1 MAIVSTGAMAQDG
14 SAASGIT
21 PVTVSSIPADRQ
33 ADRIAV
39 ITVEGA
45 IDPITSASVQRRIKE
60 AERGGF
66 DAFVLEVDSPGG
78 VLYSCLEISQ
88 AIKSSSIKNTV
99 AWVNEEAHSGGA
111 IISMA
116 CREIVTNDPS
126 SFGDALIVVLGPGN
140 IRALSPD
147 ERTKMLPPL
156 ITDVVDSARRNGYDE
171 YLVQAIV
178 TDGVELWQV
187 EDVETGERFAINESE
202 YRMLFDGDPVRGRP
216 MLVQVTGGTQT
227 YQTPSRDRGGDESD
241 VDVVDE
247 VPVADPVDPD
257 RDEDSQIDPGRD
269 QVGDPEG
276 VSEEVIE
283 DGDSSTYRPASE
295 TLGSRIASD
304 RLNAVSMTSL
314 SDSSLR

>member
-1 MAIVSTGAMAQDG
+1 MAVVSTGAMAQDG

-116 CREIVTNDPS
+116 CR
-126 SFGDALIVVLGPGN
+126 
-140 IRALSPD
+140 
-147 ERTKMLPPL
+147 
-156 ITDVVDSARRNGYDE
+156 
-171 YLVQAIV
+171 
-178 TDGVELWQV
+178 
-187 EDVETGERFAINESE
+187 
-202 YRMLFDGDPVRGRP
+202 
-216 MLVQVTGGTQT
+216 
-227 YQTPSRDRGGDESD
+227 
-241 VDVVDE
+241 
-247 VPVADPVDPD
+247 
-257 RDEDSQIDPGRD
+257 
-269 QVGDPEG
+269 
-276 VSEEVIE
+276 
-283 DGDSSTYRPASE
+283 
-295 TLGSRIASD
+295 
-304 RLNAVSMTSL
+304 
-314 SDSSLR
+314 